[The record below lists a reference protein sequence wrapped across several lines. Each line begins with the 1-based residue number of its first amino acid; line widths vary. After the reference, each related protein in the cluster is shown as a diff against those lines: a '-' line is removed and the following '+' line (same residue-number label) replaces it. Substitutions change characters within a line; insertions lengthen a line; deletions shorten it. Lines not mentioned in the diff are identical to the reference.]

1 VSRSSSFDVAVIG
14 AGVFGAWTT
23 RFLRG
28 RNLSVALIEASA
40 PGNSRSSSGGESRI
54 FRMGYGPNELYAR
67 LALASLPQW
76 RELAERTGA
85 PLFQHTGVLWLVR
98 GEDSYAAAS
107 LATFERIGIPYD
119 ILSPHE
125 LTRRLPQFAL
135 HPSEWGIFEP
145 KAGVLLARRAVA
157 AVVSEAVAA
166 GAEYFTAAVLQPKGS
181 GKLEAVCTS
190 SGEIIRASHFVF
202 ACGPWLPHLFPS
214 LLGQRIFV
222 SRQEVY
228 FFGVPP
234 GDSRFSPP
242 SLPTWISTADEF
254 YGMPDIE
261 GRGVKIALDRHGPL
275 MDPETSS
282 RIPSPELMD
291 KVRTYLGKRFPSLA
305 NAPALES
312 RVCQYENTSSGD
324 FLIDRHPDYAN
335 VWLAGGGSGHGF
347 KHGPAVGEYI
357 TTMVIEGRTPEPS
370 FSLASKATI
379 QRRAIF

>member
-14 AGVFGAWTT
+14 AGVFGAWTASI
-23 RFLRG
+23 LRR
-28 RNLSVALIEASA
+28 RNLSVALIEASS

-54 FRMGYGPNELYAR
+54 FRMGYGPNELYTR
-67 LALASLPQW
+67 LALASLPRW
-76 RELAERTGA
+76 RELAERAGA
-85 PLFQHTGVLWLVR
+85 PLFQHTGVLWLVC

-107 LATFERIGIPYD
+107 LATFARIGIPHD

-125 LTRRLPQFAL
+125 LAHRLPQFAL
-135 HPSEWGIFEP
+135 HPGEWGIFEP

-157 AVVSEAVAA
+157 AVVSEAVTA
-166 GAEYFTAAVLQPKGS
+166 GAEYFTAAALQPKGS

-190 SGEIIRASHFVF
+190 SGETIRASHFVF

-242 SLPTWISTADEF
+242 SLPTWISTTDEF

-275 MDPETSS
+275 MDPESSS
-282 RIPSPELMD
+282 RRHLPELMEQA
-291 KVRTYLGKRFPSLA
+291 RTYLGKRFPALA
-305 NAPALES
+305 NAPLLES
-312 RVCQYENTSSGD
+312 RVCQYENTSNGD
-324 FLIDRHPDYAN
+324 FLVDRHPDYTN

-357 TTMVIEGRTPEPS
+357 TTMLIEGRTPEPR